1 MSTLAVETSG
11 RMATSSPAGL
21 IKLLDLL
28 VLLAAVPVFLVGDF
42 PLLGL
47 AVAGGVWLAQRLV
60 QLVALRRVRETA
72 TRSRAMGIIAA
83 SMLGR
88 VWTVAFAILIVGLSD
103 RDAGLAAA
111 VLSAALVT
119 AYLLGEA
126 VSRLAQ
132 REGEGA

>member
-1 MSTLAVETSG
+1 
-11 RMATSSPAGL
+11 MATSSPVGL

-28 VLLAAVPVFLVGDF
+28 VLALAIPVFVFGDF

-47 AVAGGVWLAQRLV
+47 AVAGGVWLVQRVVHLA
-60 QLVALRRVRETA
+60 ALRRVRRST

-88 VWTVAFAILIVGLSD
+88 VWTVALAILIVGLTD

-111 VLSAALVT
+111 VLSGALVT

-126 VSRLAQ
+126 TSRLIA
-132 REGEGA
+132 REEGE

>member
-1 MSTLAVETSG
+1 
-11 RMATSSPAGL
+11 MATSSPAGL

-28 VLLAAVPVFLVGDF
+28 VLVAAVPVFIFGDF

-47 AVAGGVWLAQRLV
+47 AVAGGVWLIQRLV
-60 QLVALRRVRETA
+60 QLVALRRVRTSA

-88 VWTVAFAILIVGLSD
+88 VWTVALAILIVGLTD

-126 VSRLAQ
+126 VSRLSQ
-132 REGEGA
+132 RESQA